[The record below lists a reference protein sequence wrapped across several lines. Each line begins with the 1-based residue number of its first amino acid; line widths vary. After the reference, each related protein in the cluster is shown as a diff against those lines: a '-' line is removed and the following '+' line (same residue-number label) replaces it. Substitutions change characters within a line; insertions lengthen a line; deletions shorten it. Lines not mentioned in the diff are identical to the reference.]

1 MTSDFS
7 VKGISALAPQGGLF
21 PFSPSCS
28 QGDLPEPRTYIIRS
42 RHFCQSVFGGSVKL
56 GPHVS
61 SYSTILGLACSCCS
75 PGKCMP
81 AVKTPPDSVSD
92 SETELRTDV

>member
-7 VKGISALAPQGGLF
+7 VKGISTLAPQGGLF

-28 QGDLPEPRTYIIRS
+28 QGDPPKPGTLWSGS

-61 SYSTILGLACSCCS
+61 SISAILRLACSCCLQES
-75 PGKCMP
+75 VCQPQNPPG
-81 AVKTPPDSVSD
+81 
-92 SETELRTDV
+92 